1 MYDLVVRTTPKLKI
15 LTLSGIVISNS
26 TSQALVF
33 CNKHSIYDK
42 GTWASINN
50 LRPEISQN
58 KNKDSEPGFQSQ
70 SLQVVC
76 SDINQRIEQSNCWHR
91 RLFCVVRYGSVS
103 QSLRIPPEKNLKNLL
118 RCAIDLEKCIP
129 CFQKAHILLSTS

>member
-1 MYDLVVRTTPKLKI
+1 MYGLVVRMTPKLKI

-76 SDINQRIEQSNCWHR
+76 SDINQRIEQSNC
-91 RLFCVVRYGSVS
+91 
-103 QSLRIPPEKNLKNLL
+103 
-118 RCAIDLEKCIP
+118 
-129 CFQKAHILLSTS
+129 